1 MKKSDFEDSW
11 ESNRKVDKVG
21 QQMVITEMQFGL
33 MPRCE
38 TTNAIFILRQ
48 LQEKYLAKKEEFV
61 LYIFRFGEC
70 FWSSA

>member
-1 MKKSDFEDSW
+1 
-11 ESNRKVDKVG
+11 
-21 QQMVITEMQFGL
+21 MVITEMQFGL

-38 TTNAIFILRQ
+38 TTNAISILRQ

-70 FWSSA
+70 F